1 MTGQRFIVVAA
12 VIGLAVLTAVLF
24 VSSLASVRTVRI
36 DSFQRTA
43 DPQKLVLNVIIG
55 IGDELADRSIDENA
69 QNVRITVRVREPEG
83 ARVMLTIP
91 VPVLVTLKEPLGTRT
106 VLDQDGSPVPDFGRY
121 EGPVVAPAGP

>member
-43 DPQKLVLNVIIG
+43 DPQKLVLNVVLG
-55 IGDELADRSIDENA
+55 LGDELAERSVDEDA
-69 QNVRITVRVREPEG
+69 QKVRITVRVREPSG
-83 ARVMLTIP
+83 ARDLLGVA
-91 VPVLVTLKEPLGTRT
+91 VPVLVTLRAPLEGRA
-106 VLDQDGSPVPDFGRY
+106 VLDHDGSPVRDLGQYSP
-121 EGPVVAPAGP
+121 PAPRS